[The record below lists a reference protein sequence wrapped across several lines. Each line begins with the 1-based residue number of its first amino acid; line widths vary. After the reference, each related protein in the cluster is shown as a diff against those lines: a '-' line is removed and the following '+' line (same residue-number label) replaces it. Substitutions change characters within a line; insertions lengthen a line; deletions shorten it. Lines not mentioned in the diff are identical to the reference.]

1 MRLVRAAC
9 RPGELIRPTA
19 GPHENEYAYSG
30 AAPPRPRSME
40 TMLWSDPRD
49 EPPKEMRATL
59 AMLRRL
65 CWLLPF
71 VVIVSVVLA
80 NVRPDA

>member
-1 MRLVRAAC
+1 
-9 RPGELIRPTA
+9 
-19 GPHENEYAYSG
+19 
-30 AAPPRPRSME
+30 
-40 TMLWSDPRD
+40 MLWSDPRD

-65 CWLLPF
+65 CWLLP
-71 VVIVSVVLA
+71 VIVIGSLVLA

>member
-1 MRLVRAAC
+1 M
-9 RPGELIRPTA
+9 GD
-19 GPHENEYAYSG
+19 
-30 AAPPRPRSME
+30 
-40 TMLWSDPRD
+40 MLWSDPRD

-65 CWLLPF
+65 CWLLP
-71 VVIVSVVLA
+71 VIVIASFVLA

>member
-1 MRLVRAAC
+1 M
-9 RPGELIRPTA
+9 GI
-19 GPHENEYAYSG
+19 
-30 AAPPRPRSME
+30 
-40 TMLWSDPRD
+40 MLWSDPHD

-65 CWLLPF
+65 YWLLPV
-71 VVIVSVVLA
+71 VVIASFVLA